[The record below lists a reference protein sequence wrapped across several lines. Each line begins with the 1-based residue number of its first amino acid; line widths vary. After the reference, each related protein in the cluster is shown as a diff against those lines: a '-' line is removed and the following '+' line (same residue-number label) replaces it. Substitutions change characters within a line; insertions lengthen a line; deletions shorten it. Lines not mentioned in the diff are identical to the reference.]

1 MLAAH
6 KIDAMAS
13 PLQYIRCRTCGSYL
27 PQHTAMAERYCST
40 ECTDTY
46 SACMNCGRYY
56 RNEDGYNQGI
66 CSRECAVTYKL
77 NRVFGPESVRVMAEE
92 LQ

>member
-1 MLAAH
+1 
-6 KIDAMAS
+6 
-13 PLQYIRCRTCGSYL
+13 
-27 PQHTAMAERYCST
+27 
-40 ECTDTY
+40 
-46 SACMNCGRYY
+46 MNCGRYY